1 MAFCS
6 RAILFCFMAAAI
18 VASVSAVHEDDAR
31 ITRGDFT
38 AIFPANLA
46 AVLKR
51 VADAKSIPYA
61 AMISGMLM
69 LACTFSYSSWC
80 TGVAGNVEPLMLF
93 SKNMGR
99 SGINKTGAC
108 QYFEFIFKAVRRALV
123 SLSNDPQT
131 CIDNGVHV
139 SKVLIPALDNTGT
152 QAALIQRHS
161 KTPNLFGSHDEWA
174 SVKRQAANGAS
185 GAIEIGFQH
194 VLKAYNGPVCIENE
208 LKGGAERCL
217 VPRINTLAGIQPSL
231 AKADL
236 GEGTPLYHVGLT
248 SRQLWFNLVGN
259 FDKVEVREPLKED
272 EQTVFE
278 YVVAIAARAH
288 VVQGEWFESKNSEK
302 LKAEF
307 MGTSKGASLSALE
320 EASLEFYVHSFDP
333 DFMGSGLGQTLEQVK
348 KVKQL
353 NLQAEHERIKATSR
367 GEAVAGRWANDYEFE
382 PCDEGTGPFL
392 PKDLVEAGFQR
403 LRVFE
408 FEGEARQLMTTEVLT
423 IEKALS
429 EMPEDSGMKNIGGK
443 AVGQI
448 TRLAG
453 AMQTIAV
460 ASQDVDKFLGK
471 GALGHGSQVLEFI
484 LNVSSWQDAI
494 KPDSSEVVH
503 WAVGTEYAS
512 RIPEQFVEPVSLD
525 SVNRAKAV
533 LHLSH
538 RVVREVLLE
547 DHSGHDSLNQ
557 TGHGQ
562 SLLSGQHVSATQE
575 LTGPMIV
582 SSRVGALLKAAFM
595 HQFVLA
601 PVAEVLSGAGFR
613 VRASKK
619 GANVAS
625 SELPL
630 LIDIQNSGLLAVLA
644 RGNVTTKKFF
654 LRKIAFSDMNQ
665 EQKYQLCSRLADLGV
680 TMDEYR
686 ANAVVGKNDVAL
698 ESIGG
703 AFQGALPFG
712 LLPYEIPSMFA
723 TQEIEQPAPTQERQ
737 GGDEGSDNEDANKEN
752 SNNMEGD
759 GDEAEAREK
768 RSRPDPV

>member
-1 MAFCS
+1 
-6 RAILFCFMAAAI
+6 
-18 VASVSAVHEDDAR
+18 
-31 ITRGDFT
+31 
-38 AIFPANLA
+38 
-46 AVLKR
+46 
-51 VADAKSIPYA
+51 
-61 AMISGMLM
+61 
-69 LACTFSYSSWC
+69 
-80 TGVAGNVEPLMLF
+80 
-93 SKNMGR
+93 
-99 SGINKTGAC
+99 
-108 QYFEFIFKAVRRALV
+108 VRRALV

-194 VLKAYNGPVCIENE
+194 VLKAYNGPVRIENE

-248 SRQLWFNLVGN
+248 SRQLWFYLVGN

-288 VVQGEWFESKNSEK
+288 VVQGEWFESENSEK

-307 MGTSKGASLSALE
+307 MGTSKEASLSALE

-353 NLQAEHERIKATSR
+353 NL
-367 GEAVAGRWANDYEFE
+367 
-382 PCDEGTGPFL
+382 
-392 PKDLVEAGFQR
+392 
-403 LRVFE
+403 
-408 FEGEARQLMTTEVLT
+408 
-423 IEKALS
+423 
-429 EMPEDSGMKNIGGK
+429 
-443 AVGQI
+443 
-448 TRLAG
+448 
-453 AMQTIAV
+453 
-460 ASQDVDKFLGK
+460 
-471 GALGHGSQVLEFI
+471 
-484 LNVSSWQDAI
+484 
-494 KPDSSEVVH
+494 
-503 WAVGTEYAS
+503 
-512 RIPEQFVEPVSLD
+512 
-525 SVNRAKAV
+525 
-533 LHLSH
+533 
-538 RVVREVLLE
+538 
-547 DHSGHDSLNQ
+547 
-557 TGHGQ
+557 
-562 SLLSGQHVSATQE
+562 
-575 LTGPMIV
+575 
-582 SSRVGALLKAAFM
+582 
-595 HQFVLA
+595 
-601 PVAEVLSGAGFR
+601 
-613 VRASKK
+613 
-619 GANVAS
+619 
-625 SELPL
+625 
-630 LIDIQNSGLLAVLA
+630 
-644 RGNVTTKKFF
+644 
-654 LRKIAFSDMNQ
+654 IAFSDMNQ

-703 AFQGALPFG
+703 AFQGALPYG